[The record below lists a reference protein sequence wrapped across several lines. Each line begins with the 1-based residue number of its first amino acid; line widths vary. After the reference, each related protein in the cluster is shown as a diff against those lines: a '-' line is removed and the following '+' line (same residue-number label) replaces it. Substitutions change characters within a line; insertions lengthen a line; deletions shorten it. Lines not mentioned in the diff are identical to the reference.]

1 MATVVN
7 PSQRYGSAFFDR
19 LPHAK
24 IKNRNRLF
32 LSETVSG
39 TGWGDGDFRLTRH
52 TLSGLK
58 PARRWS
64 IRGCGWPVWKSGFKI
79 VLLPLSAV
87 PCRIGCAAR
96 GRTTILY
103 HPQRKALTGQNKRTL
118 RRPCRKR
125 FTTSNSSGA
134 DRYAGKQRAEIS
146 RPCASLL
153 IIPPLPPVVNS
164 PLRSEYDHA
173 IMTA

>member
-1 MATVVN
+1 MLLFPSPSALHTSAATN
-7 PSQRYGSAFFDR
+7 HGSPSSVFDR

-39 TGWGDGDFRLTRH
+39 TGWGDGDFRLMRH

-64 IRGCGWPVWKSGFKI
+64 IRGWGWPVWKSGFKI

-87 PCRIGCAAR
+87 PCRIGRAAR
-96 GRTTILY
+96 GEDDHSY
-103 HPQRKALTGQNKRTL
+103 HPQRKALTGQNKIKGRCAAPAVSGSQ
-118 RRPCRKR
+118 RPIHPALIVTPGNR
-125 FTTSNSSGA
+125 NS
-134 DRYAGKQRAEIS
+134 DRLF
-146 RPCASLL
+146 P
-153 IIPPLPPVVNS
+153 
-164 PLRSEYDHA
+164 
-173 IMTA
+173 

>member
-1 MATVVN
+1 MATGVKLRFGV
-7 PSQRYGSAFFDR
+7 FDR

-64 IRGCGWPVWKSGFKI
+64 IRGWGWPVWKSGFKI

-87 PCRIGCAAR
+87 PCRIGRAAREIATNPIIRRERRSQGKIKGRCAAPAVSGSQR
-96 GRTTILY
+96 PI
-103 HPQRKALTGQNKRTL
+103 HPALIVTPGNRNSDRL
-118 RRPCRKR
+118 FPC
-125 FTTSNSSGA
+125 
-134 DRYAGKQRAEIS
+134 
-146 RPCASLL
+146 
-153 IIPPLPPVVNS
+153 
-164 PLRSEYDHA
+164 
-173 IMTA
+173 

>member
-96 GRTTILY
+96 GRTTIPIIRRERRSQGKIKGRCAAPAVSGSQRPI
-103 HPQRKALTGQNKRTL
+103 HPALIVTPGNRE
-118 RRPCRKR
+118 RRSAAPVL
-125 FTTSNSSGA
+125 
-134 DRYAGKQRAEIS
+134 
-146 RPCASLL
+146 AS
-153 IIPPLPPVVNS
+153 
-164 PLRSEYDHA
+164 
-173 IMTA
+173 